1 MKSVSRRKPR
11 EHDTTAQLVGKP
23 TAIAFAHK
31 GTKANPSEFCP
42 YAKLRP
48 NVPYFCLTAE
58 DPDFELFVKQWVLNR
73 RMQITMGSRGD
84 TAKANAQLKSALD
97 VAYNGKLW
105 QEEEQRRL
113 DNEKHPL
120 DAEGYKT
127 SGPHKRVSTNTAGD
141 ENTAKQTIAKTTTLS
156 KKALSPRTALRNI
169 NINQKRK
176 PRATATKIPP
186 R

>member
-1 MKSVSRRKPR
+1 MPRSKTSPRKHKTELAPF
-11 EHDTTAQLVGKP
+11 AQEIPQPFV
-23 TAIAFAHK
+23 HK

-58 DPDFELFVKQWVLNR
+58 DPDFELFVKQWALNR

-176 PRATATKIPP
+176 PRATTTKIPS